1 MVEIAQVTLRPFLIT
16 DCVSIA
22 QQANNKLIWKNL
34 RDRFPYPYTEK
45 DALLFIEMVSRNN
58 PITEF
63 AIDVNGLAIGAAGI
77 IIKDDVYRLNGE
89 VGYWIGQEYWGKGI
103 VTTVVKELTRI
114 AFTEF
119 NLFRVY
125 AEVFETNIA
134 STRVLE
140 KNGYIKEATLQKA
153 IIKDGE
159 LLNLLIYSKIKG

>member
-1 MVEIAQVTLRPFLIT
+1 MVHFLNISLRPFSLS
-16 DCVSIA
+16 DSKSIA
-22 QQANNKLIWKNL
+22 QQANNKLVWKNL

-45 DALLFIEMVSRNN
+45 DAILFIEMVSRHN

-89 VGYWIGQEYWGKGI
+89 IGYWLGQDYWGKGI
-103 VTTVVKELTRI
+103 GTTVVKELTQI
-114 AFTEF
+114 AFKEF
-119 NLFRVY
+119 NP
-125 AEVFETNIA
+125 A
-134 STRVLE
+134 SSRVLE

-159 LLNLLIYSKIKG
+159 LLNLFIFSKIKE